1 MNFFTLHLRRMKGNP
16 NHRFFIY
23 MRMQNETLDRRLM
36 KGN

>member
-1 MNFFTLHLRRMKGNP
+1 MNFVTLHLRRMKGNP

-23 MRMQNETLDRRLM
+23 MRMQNETLDLRLM